1 MQCELIST
9 ELTRRM
15 NIPHRLFVMLF
26 MLLTTSVGAQ
36 LNTIDRNVVTTAV
49 PFLAISPD
57 SRSGAMGDVGVAT
70 SADANSIHWNPA
82 KLAFLE
88 DGARSFALSYTP
100 WLQQLVP
107 DINLAYLSY
116 AHQLDK
122 NQAFAV
128 DFRFFSLGEIQYTD
142 QQGLDIGTYSS
153 NEFALSGA
161 YALKLSRNL
170 SAGVALRY
178 IYSNLTQAA
187 GAQAIGQNITPGQ
200 SFASDVSLF
209 YEGERF
215 VMEGGQTG
223 RFLAGLN
230 ISNLGTKIRY
240 TETTPSDFIPT
251 NLRLGAGFIWG
262 IDQYID
268 LGLHLE
274 ANKLMVPT
282 PPLRDNEGNIIAGM
296 ENDVPF
302 FQGVFQS
309 FYDAPGGFTEE
320 MQEVVINAGVEMWYD
335 QKFALRAG
343 YQHEAIDKGGRQY
356 ATLGL
361 GLRFNVFGLDFSYL
375 IPTTRVR
382 NPLENTLRF
391 TLFWN
396 LHKAES

>member
-1 MQCELIST
+1 MKETILRFLVLSCIMLMISI
-9 ELTRRM
+9 ES
-15 NIPHRLFVMLF
+15 F
-26 MLLTTSVGAQ
+26 AQ
-36 LNTIDRNVVTTAV
+36 LNSIDRRVVTTAV

-57 SRSGAMGDVGVAT
+57 SRSGAMGDVGVST

-82 KLAFLE
+82 KMAFLE

-116 AHQLDK
+116 VHQLDK
-122 NQAFAV
+122 NQSLAF
-128 DFRFFSLGEIQYTD
+128 DFRYFTLGEIQYTD
-142 QQGLDIGTYSS
+142 ANGGDLGTHSS
-153 NEFALSGA
+153 EEFAFGGA

-170 SAGVALRY
+170 SAGVALRF

-187 GAQAIGQNITPGQ
+187 GAQNIGQDITPGT

-209 YEGERF
+209 YQGERF

-223 RFLAGLN
+223 RFTAGMN

-240 TETTPSDFIPT
+240 TATDRADYIPT
-251 NLRLGAGFIWG
+251 NMRLGAGFIWG
-262 IDQYID
+262 FDQYVD
-268 LGLHLE
+268 LGFHLE
-274 ANKLMVPT
+274 ANKLLVPT
-282 PPLRDNEGNIIAGM
+282 PPQRDNEGNIIAGM
-296 ENDVPF
+296 DDDVAF

-309 FYDAPGGFTEE
+309 FVDAPGGFTEE

-335 QKFALRAG
+335 DKFALRGG
-343 YQHEAIDKGGRQY
+343 YQHEHLNKGGRQY

-396 LHKAES
+396 LHKSES

>member
-1 MQCELIST
+1 MCRNILNVVPIS
-9 ELTRRM
+9 L
-15 NIPHRLFVMLF
+15 V
-26 MLLTTSVGAQ
+26 LLAANEAYAQ
-36 LNTIDRNVVTTAV
+36 ATIDRNVVTTSV

-70 SADANSIHWNPA
+70 SADANSIHWNAA

-88 DGARSFALSYTP
+88 DDARSFSASYSP

-107 DINLAYLSY
+107 DISLAYLSY
-116 AHQLDK
+116 AHKLDK
-122 NQAFAV
+122 NQAFAAS
-128 DFRFFSLGEIQYTD
+128 FRYFTLGSIEYTSMEGNSLGTFE
-142 QQGLDIGTYSS
+142 S
-153 NEFALSGA
+153 NEFAFSGA
-161 YALKLSRNL
+161 YSLKLSSTL
-170 SAGVALRY
+170 SGGVALRY

-187 GAQAIGQNITPGQ
+187 GQTNIGENITPGQ
-200 SFASDVSLF
+200 SFASDISLY
-209 YEGERF
+209 YEGEKF

-223 RFLAGLN
+223 RISAGFN

-240 TETTPSDFIPT
+240 SETQGGDFIPT
-251 NLRLGAGFIWG
+251 NMRLGGGFVWG
-262 IDQYID
+262 LDQYVD
-268 LGLHLE
+268 LGFFLDL
-274 ANKLMVPT
+274 NKLLVPT
-282 PPLRDNEGNIIAGM
+282 PPQYDSDGNIVAGQDP
-296 ENDVPF
+296 DVPF

-309 FYDAPGGFTEE
+309 FSDAPGGFTEE
-320 MQEVVINAGVEMWYD
+320 MREVVYNAGMEMWYD

-343 YQHEAIDKGGRQY
+343 YQHEAMEKGGRQY

-396 LHKAES
+396 FHKAQS

>member
-1 MQCELIST
+1 MKNAQAVRLALLVFVLALMPMIS
-9 ELTRRM
+9 
-15 NIPHRLFVMLF
+15 N
-26 MLLTTSVGAQ
+26 AQ
-36 LNTIDRNVVTTAV
+36 RISSDGNVVTTAV

-88 DGARSFALSYTP
+88 DDARSFSASYIP
-100 WLQQLVP
+100 WLQSLVP

-116 AHQLDK
+116 AHKIDK
-122 NQAFAV
+122 NQAFAAS
-128 DFRFFSLGEIQYTD
+128 FRYFSLGNIQYTD
-142 QQGLDIGTYSS
+142 IQGNSMGDFESH
-153 NEFALSGA
+153 EFAFSGA
-161 YALKLSRNL
+161 YSLKLSNQL

-187 GAQAIGQNITPGQ
+187 GQANIGENITAGQ

-223 RFLAGLN
+223 RMTAGLN

-240 TETTPSDFIPT
+240 TETEGGDFIPT
-251 NLRLGAGFIWG
+251 NLRLGTGFIWG
-262 IDQYID
+262 LDQYVELGFYAD
-268 LGLHLE
+268 L
-274 ANKLMVPT
+274 NKLLVPT
-282 PPLRDNEGNIIAGM
+282 PPEYDDDGNIVAGRDP
-296 ENDVPF
+296 NVPF

-309 FYDAPGGFTEE
+309 FNDAPGGFSEE
-320 MQEVVINAGVEMWYD
+320 LQEIVYNLGVEMWYD
-335 QKFALRAG
+335 EKFALRAG
-343 YQHEAIDKGGRQY
+343 YQHESWDKGGRQY

-396 LHKAES
+396 FHKAEAR